1 MAPDDCRMRGGRVLW
16 LALAVGARD
25 NPTFRGGNVHVRYSG
40 MAQLPC
46 HGLPASAEQHAS
58 SHKAAASPMPLQ
70 PCWLHD
76 KTNSSSTMVVDCTD
90 AAPACTL
97 DTAEA
102 CGGCTSARSFLLQA
116 ASQGAGRAVQDAAA
130 AGTAVAAVAAAAEN
144 QRYLCCGSSSAGSA
158 LVPLHDA
165 APGRAGQGGQDTAAG
180 GGTTAPAAAAAAAP
194 AAGHPLVLP
203 DAVCAHSAAADM
215 MDSDISSCAADLE
228 VPPCTALPSSK
239 SSCSQGPVQCPAG
252 FVSTPPSA
260 VHSALHASYPHP
272 VMGSRGHGQNLA
284 MNLLAILTASS
295 APSPAGPA
303 TSASPTATVPPKASA
318 PSPTSTLLTPSADV
332 STAALHVTAASNPLA
347 PSSTVTQAAEISSMT
362 LHLNAVS
369 TPPTPPPTVTEG
381 ASAGPAT
388 LHPDAA
394 AHHPRSLESRLDPS
408 AAAAVAATT
417 PVHPAVA
424 ALHAHLVAMTTSTDG
439 STSPCPAPPDFPIAS
454 TSSAPVP
461 LQAVQVAMASNNLAS
476 SASSSLQRDYRD
488 LLHSLSLDDAD
499 TAKATPVLTRS
510 QLQPPL
516 RKAGHTSA
524 ACVDSVAEG
533 GSQDEDHG
541 QLLCLPFI
549 SPSLPSEGLCGLA
562 AGAGGTA
569 AGVTGAGSRF
579 ASLSRPDGALTDTPA
594 QPSSIM
600 ALSSTSAAVPYHD
613 RVDALQPAQCMRPW
627 ASDLKGIN
635 TFNIEGPP
643 FSAAHRSNAGSL
655 LHSGFSDDHGGGGE
669 RLSSP
674 SHSPAAHVARGF
686 GGQPHRTLLQAAEEA
701 VSLRNYRR
709 Y

>member
-1 MAPDDCRMRGGRVLW
+1 
-16 LALAVGARD
+16 
-25 NPTFRGGNVHVRYSG
+25 
-40 MAQLPC
+40 
-46 HGLPASAEQHAS
+46 
-58 SHKAAASPMPLQ
+58 
-70 PCWLHD
+70 
-76 KTNSSSTMVVDCTD
+76 
-90 AAPACTL
+90 
-97 DTAEA
+97 
-102 CGGCTSARSFLLQA
+102 
-116 ASQGAGRAVQDAAA
+116 
-130 AGTAVAAVAAAAEN
+130 
-144 QRYLCCGSSSAGSA
+144 
-158 LVPLHDA
+158 
-165 APGRAGQGGQDTAAG
+165 
-180 GGTTAPAAAAAAAP
+180 
-194 AAGHPLVLP
+194 
-203 DAVCAHSAAADM
+203 M
-215 MDSDISSCAADLE
+215 MDSDTEGPCSSTFPAASHCHPTSCERQPTRHSLANHLGAQSDLGAGHSPTVSVEYVDAPRPPAIGSLQLIAGTSGYDQQAAGSCAADLE
-228 VPPCTALPSSK
+228 VPPCTALPSTT
-239 SSCSQGPVQCPAG
+239 SSCSQGPVHRPAG

-303 TSASPTATVPPKASA
+303 TSASPTATVPLKASA
-318 PSPTSTLLTPSADV
+318 PSPTSTSLTPSADV
-332 STAALHVTAASNPLA
+332 STAALHVTAASTPLA
-347 PSSTVTQAAEISSMT
+347 PLSTITQAAEVSSMT
-362 LHLNAVS
+362 LHLNAAS

-381 ASAGPAT
+381 APAGPAT

-408 AAAAVAATT
+408 AAAVVAATT
-417 PVHPAVA
+417 TVHPAVA
-424 ALHAHLVAMTTSTDG
+424 ALHAHLVAMTTTTDG
-439 STSPCPAPPDFPIAS
+439 STTPGPAPPDFPIAS

-461 LQAVQVAMASNNLAS
+461 LQAVQLAMASNNLAS
-476 SASSSLQRDYRD
+476 PASSSLQRDYRD

-499 TAKATPVLTRS
+499 TAKAAPVLTRS

-516 RKAGHTSA
+516 RNAGHTSA

-549 SPSLPSEGLCGLA
+549 SPSLPSDGLCGLA

-579 ASLSRPDGALTDTPA
+579 ASLSRPGGALTDIPA

-613 RVDALQPAQCMRPW
+613 RVDALQPVRCMQPW
-627 ASDLKGIN
+627 AFDLEGIN
-635 TFNIEGPP
+635 TFKIEGPP
-643 FSAAHRSNAGSL
+643 FSAAHRNNAGSL

-669 RLSSP
+669 RLSSL
-674 SHSPAAHVARGF
+674 SHSPAARVHVARGF

-701 VSLRNYRR
+701 VSLRHYRR